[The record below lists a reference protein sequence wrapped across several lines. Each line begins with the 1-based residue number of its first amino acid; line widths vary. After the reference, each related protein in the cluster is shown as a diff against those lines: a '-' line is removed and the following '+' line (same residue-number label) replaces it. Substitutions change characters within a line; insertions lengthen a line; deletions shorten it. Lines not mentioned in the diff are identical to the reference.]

1 MELGDT
7 WSAGPVGDGETGR
20 DDLLRKVEHVARG
33 LPGGRVVTAVVVCE
47 RCGAG
52 GVASDEFEVWEGECF
67 CVGCL
72 LPIDEDVLAAS
83 FRRSGALSGV
93 PGTLTPSPTLPC
105 PSAAAAAGYLS
116 CPEGH
121 GVFQVAVAL
130 ALDPEASVRAVSVG
144 LRCPEDGGLHV
155 FLDNARMDA
164 TEA

>member
-20 DDLLRKVEHVARG
+20 DDLLRKVEQATRG

-72 LPIDEDVLAAS
+72 LPIDGDVLTTA

-93 PGTLTPSPTLPC
+93 PWTLTPSHTLPC
-105 PSAAAAAGYLS
+105 PSAAPAGYLS
-116 CPEGH
+116 CPEEH

-130 ALDPEASVRAVSVG
+130 ALDGEASVRAVSVG

-155 FLDNARMDA
+155 FLDNARLDA
-164 TEA
+164 TQA